1 MNPIDKCKD
10 QFKKCKITAGKKMA
24 WDYDDP
30 WVNAEV
36 VDVSPPPAKPPQDKY
51 AVAAE
56 EILGTMSKPMTAKL
70 KKKRRKRKRSKYKKS
85 KQRLKSKKKKKKSI
99 RRKIRKTK
107 KLKK

>member
-1 MNPIDKCKD
+1 MKACKEEYEKCKEKVCAPK
-10 QFKKCKITAGKKMA
+10 FAV
-24 WDYDDP
+24 DDP

-36 VDVSPPPAKPPQDKY
+36 IDESPPPRQKPQDKY

-70 KKKRRKRKRSKYKKS
+70 KKKRRKRKRSKYRKS

>member
-1 MNPIDKCKD
+1 MKACKEEYE
-10 QFKKCKITAGKKMA
+10 KCKITAGKKMA
-24 WDYDDP
+24 WDYDDSWTEP
-30 WVNAEV
+30 EV
-36 VDVSPPPAKPPQDKY
+36 VDESPPPRQKPQDKY

-99 RRKIRKTK
+99 RRKIRKIK
-107 KLKK
+107 KQKK

>member
-1 MNPIDKCKD
+1 MKACKEEYEKCKEKVCAPK
-10 QFKKCKITAGKKMA
+10 FAV
-24 WDYDDP
+24 DDP

-36 VDVSPPPAKPPQDKY
+36 VDESPLPAKKPQDKY

>member
-1 MNPIDKCKD
+1 MKACKEEYEKCKEKVCAPK
-10 QFKKCKITAGKKMA
+10 FAV
-24 WDYDDP
+24 DDP

-36 VDVSPPPAKPPQDKY
+36 IDESPPPAKPPQDKY
-51 AVAAE
+51 KAMAASGE
-56 EILGTMSKPMTAKL
+56 GMKYQVPMTRTAKL